1 LFCIVL
7 LITYTIKA
15 CWFEHSVPVAAG
27 GAYVFCA
34 RAIAGLSTIM
44 SDEGCVFGM
53 SQDSKPDCFVCDVPI
68 TGEIFLYRG
77 KEIDGDCKAA
87 VRAFERQLIAPE
99 KIEEATT

>member
-1 LFCIVL
+1 M
-7 LITYTIKA
+7 
-15 CWFEHSVPVAAG
+15 PVAAG